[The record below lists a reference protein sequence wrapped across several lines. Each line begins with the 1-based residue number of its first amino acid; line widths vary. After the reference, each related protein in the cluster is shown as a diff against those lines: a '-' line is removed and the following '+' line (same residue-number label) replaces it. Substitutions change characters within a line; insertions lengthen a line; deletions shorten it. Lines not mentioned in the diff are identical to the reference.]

1 MDLDGLDLAGIYRE
15 VFESAVIMGRA
26 ALGRFDLSDAEVL
39 RIERAY
45 RDRDRERLEGQS
57 RSGDLHTLKERMFR
71 PDTQLRAD
79 VTTSLPSPSTA
90 RRHYHTPPGRPP
102 KAAPTPHA

>member
-1 MDLDGLDLAGIYRE
+1 
-15 VFESAVIMGRA
+15 MGRA

-71 PDTQLRAD
+71 PDNPLRDDGA
-79 VTTSLPSPSTA
+79 TSIPSASRKRRTSSIATDWST
-90 RRHYHTPPGRPP
+90 
-102 KAAPTPHA
+102 KAAPNPLARTKGSRPDARFWSLSI